1 MGYYSQV
8 RYTTTK
14 EGFEKIKKLAKQHY
28 EEEIK
33 KKTEGKQ
40 AEERDGSIVVKEEY
54 LPGKF
59 VSTLYNKEMPLDFEV
74 QKLSSDG
81 KYMMFGYDWV
91 KWMGYDHLE
100 RKSIDWACEHCG
112 ELVRCIMVGEDGE
125 HDEEAWNNE
134 DDNYEM
140 PYVGFTCSVDDDA
153 WI

>member
-40 AEERDGSIVVKEEY
+40 TEERDGAVVVKEEY

-74 QKLSSDG
+74 QRLSSDG

-153 WI
+153 WV

>member
-8 RYTTTK
+8 RYPTTQ

-33 KKTEGKQ
+33 KKIEGKQ
-40 AEERDGSIVVKEEY
+40 TEERNGDLVVKEEY

-74 QKLSSDG
+74 QRLSSDG

-134 DDNYEM
+134 DDDYEM

-153 WI
+153 WV

>member
-28 EEEIK
+28 ADLIEQK
-33 KKTEGKQ
+33 AKDKQ
-40 AEERDGSIVVKEEY
+40 VEERDGELIVKEEY

-59 VSTLYNKEMPLDFEV
+59 VSTLYSKEIPLDFEV
-74 QKLSSDG
+74 QRLSSDG

-153 WI
+153 WV

>member
-14 EGFEKIKKLAKQHY
+14 DGFEKIKKLAKQHY

-33 KKTEGKQ
+33 KKVEGKQ
-40 AEERDGSIVVKEEY
+40 TEERGGELIVKEEY
-54 LPGKF
+54 MPGKF
-59 VSTLYNKEMPLDFEV
+59 VSTIYNKEMPLDFEV
-74 QKLSSDG
+74 QRLSSDG

-125 HDEEAWNNE
+125 HDEEMWNNE
-134 DDNYEM
+134 DDDYEM

-153 WI
+153 WV

>member
-28 EEEIK
+28 EEEIRK
-33 KKTEGKQ
+33 KAEGKQ
-40 AEERDGSIVVKEEY
+40 TEEKDGSLIVKEEY

-74 QKLSSDG
+74 QRLSSDG

-125 HDEEAWNNE
+125 HDEEAWNDE

-153 WI
+153 WV

>member
-40 AEERDGSIVVKEEY
+40 AEEKDGSVVVKEEY

-153 WI
+153 WV

>member
-33 KKTEGKQ
+33 KKVEGKQ
-40 AEERDGSIVVKEEY
+40 AEERDGAVVVKEEY

-59 VSTLYNKEMPLDFEV
+59 VSTLYNKEIPLDFEV
-74 QKLSSDG
+74 QRLSSDG

-91 KWMGYDHLE
+91 TWMGYDHLE

-153 WI
+153 WV

>member
-33 KKTEGKQ
+33 KKVEGKQ
-40 AEERDGSIVVKEEY
+40 AEERDGAVVVKEEY

-59 VSTLYNKEMPLDFEV
+59 VSTLYNKEIPLDFEV
-74 QKLSSDG
+74 QRLSSDG

-153 WI
+153 WV

>member
-40 AEERDGSIVVKEEY
+40 TEERDGAVVVKEEY

-74 QKLSSDG
+74 QRLSSDG

-140 PYVGFTCSVDDDA
+140 PYVGFTCSVDDRL
-153 WI
+153 

>member
-33 KKTEGKQ
+33 KKAEGKQ
-40 AEERDGSIVVKEEY
+40 TEEKDGSLIVKEEY

-59 VSTLYNKEMPLDFEV
+59 VSTLYSKEIPLDFEV
-74 QKLSSDG
+74 QKPSSDG
-81 KYMMFGYDWV
+81 KYIMFGYDWV

-125 HDEEAWNNE
+125 RDEETWNN
-134 DDNYEM
+134 DDDDYSM

-153 WI
+153 WV

>member
-28 EEEIK
+28 EEEIRK
-33 KKTEGKQ
+33 KAEGKQ
-40 AEERDGSIVVKEEY
+40 AEERDGSLIVKEEY

>member
-28 EEEIK
+28 AEEIK

-40 AEERDGSIVVKEEY
+40 TEERDGDLVVKEEY

-59 VSTLYNKEMPLDFEV
+59 VSTLYSKEMPLDFEV
-74 QKLSSDG
+74 VKPSGDK
-81 KYMMFGYDWV
+81 KYVMFGYDWV

-100 RKSIDWACEHCG
+100 RKSIDWACEECG
-112 ELVRCIMVGEDGE
+112 EFVRCTMVGEDGE
-125 HDEEAWNNE
+125 HDITEWNQEKE
-134 DDNYEM
+134 DYNM
-140 PYVGFTCSVDDDA
+140 PYVGYTCAVDDDE
-153 WI
+153 WV